1 MKRQLPGTLR
11 GPVRC
16 PIDWDV
22 VRTRLRTS
30 ERALEEAMG
39 ESPERIDAVY
49 RQRAARMAKGRS
61 EPAGD
66 RLKVLVFRLGP
77 ERYAIEVA
85 EVAEA
90 APLERCAPV
99 PGSLPVFAGVIN
111 LRGELRAVVD
121 LARLLALS
129 GGSNNSNSSN
139 NDAAFVLVLRQ
150 RGQSIGFK
158 VDRIEELREIVR
170 GELSSLAE
178 GKYVTGVA
186 PGMLMLLSVDAV
198 LEDIFLKEEAR

>member
-1 MKRQLPGTLR
+1 MKRS
-11 GPVRC
+11 

-22 VRTRLRTS
+22 VRSRLRSS
-30 ERALEEAMG
+30 ERALEEAMS

-49 RQRAARMAKGRS
+49 RQRAARLAKGRS
-61 EPAGD
+61 EHASAGD

-90 APLERCAPV
+90 IPLERCAPV

-121 LARLLALS
+121 LTRLLALS
-129 GGSNNSNSSN
+129 GSSNSGP
-139 NDAAFVLVLRQ
+139 AFVLLLRQ
-150 RGQSIGFK
+150 RGQAVGFK
-158 VDRIEELREIVR
+158 VDRIEELREIGR
-170 GELSSLAE
+170 EELSSVAE

-198 LEDIFLKEEAR
+198 LEDVYSKERAR

>member
-1 MKRQLPGTLR
+1 MKRS
-11 GPVRC
+11 

-22 VRTRLRTS
+22 VRSRLRSS
-30 ERALEEAMG
+30 ERALEEAMR

-49 RQRAARMAKGRS
+49 RQRAARLAKGRS
-61 EPAGD
+61 DHTSAGE
-66 RLKVLVFRLGP
+66 RLKVLVFRLGL

-90 APLERCAPV
+90 IPLERCARV
-99 PGSLPVFAGVIN
+99 PGSLPVFAGVLN

-121 LARLLALS
+121 LARLLAPS
-129 GGSNNSNSSN
+129 GGSNS
-139 NDAAFVLVLRQ
+139 DAAFVLVLRQ

-158 VDRIEELREIVR
+158 VDGIEELREIGR

>member
-1 MKRQLPGTLR
+1 MKRS
-11 GPVRC
+11 
-16 PIDWDV
+16 PIDWDL
-22 VRTRLRTS
+22 VRSRLRSS
-30 ERALEEAMG
+30 ERALEEAMS

-49 RQRAARMAKGRS
+49 RQRAARLAKGRS
-61 EPAGD
+61 EHAAAGD

-85 EVAEA
+85 EVAEVI
-90 APLERCAPV
+90 PLERCAPV

-121 LARLLALS
+121 LTRLLALS
-129 GGSNNSNSSN
+129 GSSN
-139 NDAAFVLVLRQ
+139 DPGFVLLLRQ
-150 RGQSIGFK
+150 RARTIGFK
-158 VDRIEELREIVR
+158 VDRIEELREIGR
-170 GELSSLAE
+170 EELSSLAE

-198 LEDIFLKEEAR
+198 LEDISLKERDR

>member
-11 GPVRC
+11 VPNRS

-22 VRTRLRTS
+22 VRNRLRSS
-30 ERALEEAMG
+30 ERALEEAMS

-49 RQRAARMAKGRS
+49 RQRATRLAKVRS
-61 EPAGD
+61 DHVSAGE
-66 RLKVLVFRLGP
+66 RIKVLVFRLGP
-77 ERYAIEVA
+77 ERYAIEA
-85 EVAEA
+85 GEVAEA
-90 APLERCAPV
+90 FPLERCAPV

-121 LARLLALS
+121 LGRLLALS
-129 GGSNNSNSSN
+129 GSSN
-139 NDAAFVLVLRQ
+139 GEPGFVLVLRQ
-150 RGQSIGFK
+150 RGQAIGFK
-158 VDRIEELREIVR
+158 VDRIEELREIAR
-170 GELSSLAE
+170 EELSPVAE

-198 LEDIFLKEEAR
+198 LEDIFLKERAR